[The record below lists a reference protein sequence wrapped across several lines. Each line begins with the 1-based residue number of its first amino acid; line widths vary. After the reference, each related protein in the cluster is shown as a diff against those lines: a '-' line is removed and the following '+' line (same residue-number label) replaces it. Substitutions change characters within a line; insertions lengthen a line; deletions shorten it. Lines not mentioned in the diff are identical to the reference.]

1 MKKRSQKSHPT
12 LKIGSDTRQANELLI
27 DNVLQ
32 RRIKSTISSLFER
45 LRGQLYW
52 VIKFNDQSEEVKGI
66 RRETK

>member
-12 LKIGSDTRQANELLI
+12 LKIGSDTQQANELLI